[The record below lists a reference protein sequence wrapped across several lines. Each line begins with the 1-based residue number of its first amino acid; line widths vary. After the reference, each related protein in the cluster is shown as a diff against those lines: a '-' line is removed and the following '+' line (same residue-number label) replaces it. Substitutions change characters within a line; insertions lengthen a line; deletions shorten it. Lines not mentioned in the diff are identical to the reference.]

1 MKNHKVKVLIFD
13 VFGTVVDWRS
23 TIKKELNKFLPVNLN
38 KNELNDF
45 ALEWR
50 KGYSDFIGK
59 FNDGRVE
66 WKNVD
71 ELHLDKLK
79 ELLESKELLNSLDDK
94 NIHEINKLWHKLYP
108 WDDSVE
114 GLRKLKEDFSI
125 GTLSNGN
132 FSLLLNMS
140 KYSKLN
146 WDFIFSGDIFE
157 KYKTNEYVYK
167 KACQYLDLNPSQ
179 VMMVAAHEGDLNAAK
194 KLGLKTAYVNRPLEY
209 SDIPDINKPT
219 DYDYSATDF
228 IDLYKKLKK
237 HNT

>member
-1 MKNHKVKVLIFD
+1 MKNSKVKVLIFD

-23 TIKKELNKFLPVNLN
+23 TIKKKLNKFLPVNLN

-45 ALEWR
+45 ALAWR
-50 KGYSDFIGK
+50 KGYTDFISK
-59 FNDGRVE
+59 FNDGKVK

-71 ELHLDKLK
+71 KIHLDKLK
-79 ELLESKELLNSLDDK
+79 ELLESKELLTSMDDE
-94 NIHEINKLWHKLYP
+94 NILEINELWHKLDP
-108 WDDSVE
+108 WNDSVE

-146 WDFIFSGDIFE
+146 WDFIFSGDIFK
-157 KYKTNEYVYK
+157 KYKTDEYVYR

-179 VMMVAAHEGDLNAAK
+179 VMLVAAHEGDLNAAK

-209 SDIPDINKPT
+209 SDLPNINNPKG
-219 DYDYSATDF
+219 YDYIATDF
-228 IDLYKKLKK
+228 IDLHQKLKK
-237 HNT
+237 NNT

>member
-1 MKNHKVKVLIFD
+1 MKNSKVKVLIFD

-23 TIKKELNKFLPVNLN
+23 TIKKELNKFLPLNLN
-38 KNELNDF
+38 KKELNDF

-50 KGYSDFIGK
+50 NGYTDFIGK
-59 FNDGRVE
+59 FNAGKVK

-71 ELHLDKLK
+71 KIHLDKLK
-79 ELLESKELLNSLDDK
+79 ELLESKELLTSMDDE
-94 NIHEINKLWHKLYP
+94 NILEINKLWHKLDP
-108 WDDSVE
+108 WNDSVE

-146 WDFIFSGDIFE
+146 WDFIFSGDIFK
-157 KYKTNEYVYK
+157 KYKTDEYVYR

-179 VMMVAAHEGDLNAAK
+179 VMLVAAHEGDLNAAK

-209 SDIPDINKPT
+209 SNLPNINNPKGF
-219 DYDYSATDF
+219 DYTATDF
-228 IDLYKKLKK
+228 INLHQKLRKN
-237 HNT
+237 NT

>member
-1 MKNHKVKVLIFD
+1 MKNHKVKALIFD

-59 FNDGRVE
+59 FNDGKVG

-179 VMMVAAHEGDLNAAK
+179 VMIFAAH
-194 KLGLKTAYVNRPLEY
+194 
-209 SDIPDINKPT
+209 
-219 DYDYSATDF
+219 
-228 IDLYKKLKK
+228 
-237 HNT
+237 

>member
-1 MKNHKVKVLIFD
+1 MKNSKVKVLIFD

-23 TIKKELNKFLPVNLN
+23 TIKKELNKFLPLNLN
-38 KNELNDF
+38 KKELNDF

-50 KGYSDFIGK
+50 NGYTDFIGK
-59 FNDGRVE
+59 FNAGKVK

-71 ELHLDKLK
+71 KIHLDKLK
-79 ELLESKELLNSLDDK
+79 ELLESKELLTSMDDE
-94 NIHEINKLWHKLYP
+94 NILEINKLWHKLDP
-108 WDDSVE
+108 WNDSVE

-157 KYKTNEYVYK
+157 KYKTDEYVYR

-179 VMMVAAHEGDLNAAK
+179 VMLVAAHEGDLNAAK

-209 SDIPDINKPT
+209 SNLPNINNPKGF
-219 DYDYSATDF
+219 DYTATDF
-228 IDLYKKLKK
+228 IDLHQKLRKN
-237 HNT
+237 NT